1 MSLTDA
7 NKNINLINKKLGRGE
22 RERQSTL
29 CKKVENFKWLLRNKA
44 NRMDIDRNEIKR
56 GGRESHKT
64 CLNRVKSLD
73 GYLKMG

>member
-7 NKNINLINKKLGRGE
+7 NKNIKLINKKLGRGE

-29 CKKVENFKWLLRNKA
+29 CKKVEIVKWLLRNKA

-56 GGRESHKT
+56 GEGRATRLVSI
-64 CLNRVKSLD
+64 
-73 GYLKMG
+73 G